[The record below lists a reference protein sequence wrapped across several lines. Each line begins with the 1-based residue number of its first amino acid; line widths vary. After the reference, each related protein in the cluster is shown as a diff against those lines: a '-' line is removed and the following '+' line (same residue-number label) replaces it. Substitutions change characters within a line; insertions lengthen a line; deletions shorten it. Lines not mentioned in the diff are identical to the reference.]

1 VLSDLTAYREWNPFI
16 LEAVGTAEVGERL
29 TLRMRPVG
37 GRVSTLRPAVVD
49 ARQGELLRWHGRA
62 ALPGLLDA
70 DHSFVL
76 EAGNGSGTRL
86 VQREH
91 FRGLLVPFLSGA
103 LDRGTLPAFALMNEA
118 LKRRAEQPVGSPR
131 G

>member
-1 VLSDLTAYREWNPFI
+1 
-16 LEAVGTAEVGERL
+16 
-29 TLRMRPVG
+29 MRPVG
-37 GRVSTLRPAVVD
+37 GRASTLRPTVVE
-49 ARQGELLRWHGRA
+49 AQRGELLRWRGRVA
-62 ALPGLLDA
+62 IPGLLEA

-76 EAGNGSGTRL
+76 EATSDSRTRL

-118 LKRRAEQPVGSPR
+118 LKRRAEQPVGTPH